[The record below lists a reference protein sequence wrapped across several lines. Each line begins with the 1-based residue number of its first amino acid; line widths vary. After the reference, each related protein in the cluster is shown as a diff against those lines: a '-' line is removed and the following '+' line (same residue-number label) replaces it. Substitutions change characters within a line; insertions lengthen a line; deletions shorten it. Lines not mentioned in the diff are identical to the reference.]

1 MIKSVMKKH
10 NTIFYKICKLLL
22 RRKNKMKNLNLKNR
36 VVNIFLT
43 LLVFMATAGANN
55 FSLSGMYQP
64 QKPDRF
70 KF

>member
-1 MIKSVMKKH
+1 
-10 NTIFYKICKLLL
+10 
-22 RRKNKMKNLNLKNR
+22 MKNLNLKNR

-64 QKPDRF
+64 KNLTDLSF
-70 KF
+70 KCTRLYILNFSIYS

>member
-1 MIKSVMKKH
+1 
-10 NTIFYKICKLLL
+10 
-22 RRKNKMKNLNLKNR
+22 MKNLNLKNR

-55 FSLSGMYQP
+55 FLLSGMYQP
-64 QKPDRF
+64 KKPDRF